1 MVHRR
6 ELKGEELVFG
16 NHGALY
22 QNAMTWWDHTT
33 GSVWSQPLGEAIA
46 GPLKGERLEL
56 LPSTLTR
63 WDDWLAAHPGTVA
76 LDAGGGGGG
85 FDLDSMVLVVDFTT
99 DVAAFPV
106 RDLREVGVANTSVA
120 GLELAVVLDPAS
132 QDRWSVLS
140 RLLDDRVVT
149 LAIDGDRVVDTGT
162 GTVWDPVRGRALEGP
177 LAGEILDLLPGF
189 TAFPGDYEE
198 FWPGGRVWQP
208 GNRQGVPLPRFPIN
222 LRD

>member
-6 ELKGEELVFG
+6 ELDGEELILG

-22 QNAMTWWDHTT
+22 QNAMTWWDHAT

-63 WDDWLAAHPGTVA
+63 WDDWRAAHPGTLA
-76 LDAGGGGGG
+76 LNAGGGGGG
-85 FDLDSMVLVVDFTT
+85 FDLDAMVLVVDFTT
-99 DVAAFPV
+99 DTVAVPV
-106 RDLREVGVANTSVA
+106 ADLREVGVANTTVA
-120 GLELAVVLDPAS
+120 GVELAVVLDPAS
-132 QDRWSVLS
+132 EDRWTVLS
-140 RLLDDRVVT
+140 RRLDDRVVT
-149 LAIDGDRVVDTGT
+149 LAVVDDQLVDRET

-177 LAGEILDLLPGF
+177 LHGEFLDLLPGF
-189 TAFPGDYEE
+189 TAFPRDYRI
-198 FWPGGRVWQP
+198 FWPGGRVWEP
-208 GNRQGVPLPRFPIN
+208 GDAVGISLPRFPLN